1 MVELN
6 GEIIDW
12 SLPERTCY
20 FQKIVWQDH
29 KIKKNMKREER
40 IVKAVKKISAQPK
53 KSLLVSNFAVILQN
67 IIS

>member
-1 MVELN
+1 
-6 GEIIDW
+6 
-12 SLPERTCY
+12 
-20 FQKIVWQDH
+20 
-29 KIKKNMKREER
+29 MKREER